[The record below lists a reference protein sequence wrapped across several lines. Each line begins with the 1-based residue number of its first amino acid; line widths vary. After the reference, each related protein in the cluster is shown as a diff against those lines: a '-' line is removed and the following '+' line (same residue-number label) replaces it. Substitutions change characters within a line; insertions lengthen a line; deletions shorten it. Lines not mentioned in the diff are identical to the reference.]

1 MTALI
6 ILANGSPMNQAFTW
20 GVALTVIG
28 VFLALVA
35 MVFIAIGGKGN
46 RDTKA
51 GGIIMI
57 GPIPIIFGTDRGS
70 VKILIVLAIVLM
82 LLVSGLT
89 ILPYLR

>member
-1 MTALI
+1 MFTLI
-6 ILANGSPMNQAFTW
+6 ILANGSPMNQVFIW

-35 MVFIAIGGKGN
+35 MVFIVIGRKGN
-46 RDTKA
+46 QDTKA

>member
-1 MTALI
+1 
-6 ILANGSPMNQAFTW
+6 MNQVFIW

-35 MVFIAIGGKGN
+35 MVFIVIGRKGN
-46 RDTKA
+46 QDTKA